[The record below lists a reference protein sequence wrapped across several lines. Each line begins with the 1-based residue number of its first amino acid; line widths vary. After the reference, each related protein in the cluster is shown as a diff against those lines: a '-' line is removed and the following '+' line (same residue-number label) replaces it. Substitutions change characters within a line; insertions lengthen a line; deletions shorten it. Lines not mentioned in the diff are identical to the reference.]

1 VFPWDALMVQQGAL
15 TSDIAGW
22 RLMGSI
28 DEVRKGTAVRIIA
41 DEGALQTRMER
52 TAAGATKKVGYQSG
66 HAGKEGKIR
75 RRVDTGNPEVDTG
88 ACMDAVR
95 ERFVGSVAQCCR
107 VLSEKEP
114 VVELQ
119 LIADLTSQSIQVAQ
133 VLPNML
139 PIWRI
144 HRHGENV
151 EMDTKFMSGIERA
164 DTIAIFKRLGD
175 GDARKASGSLVL
187 TCDYADELKD
197 GTAAVVARIQDVKG
211 DTNDGK
217 GPPFSCSLQ
226 VLGRI
231 LCNAVDLTGDY
242 PQAEIGLI
250 PVWKIHNFNSSDDA
264 EHKITNI
271 GREDSLA
278 LLEYVGGGDRL
289 AANGALVLGCDFKE
303 DDPVPGQSM
312 RWLKVSGV
320 AFNESS
326 QRYDAT
332 LVEKGTVFLGSIQTS
347 AHVFPSAVI
356 DMSRMDSRALGSV
369 ATIPISSRSGD
380 GPTEAPGHD
389 AQAEF
394 AGDSGD
400 VDGEEEEVL
409 THSRPLRES
418 DEPTPLLPVVQT
430 ESSDFTD
437 ADCELEFNFDLMGM
451 GNGSTE
457 ESDEPTP
464 LLPAV
469 QAESSDFTDADC
481 ELEFNFD
488 LMGNGSTGESD
499 EPTPLLPVV
508 QSESSDPKEEDAE
521 KWDEVAS
528 VDHMSEDSSDVQV
541 CVSLVETDATA
552 KCIASVGNDGDVRLA
567 VDPCLHIGDE
577 VELDAAADQA
587 QVLKSA
593 LYGACV

>member
-1 VFPWDALMVQQGAL
+1 MAVDEAGNLIVADHGNHRVQVFNAAGDVAQTVGRGEGSGEGKMKSTQGVAVDAAGNLIVGDFGNNRVQVFAGEYGPL
-15 TSDIAGW
+15 FAGW
-22 RLMGSI
+22 RPMRSI
-28 DEVRKGTAVRIIA
+28 DEVRAEGTVVRIIA

-88 ACMDAVR
+88 TCMDAVR

-107 VLSEKEP
+107 ALSEKEP

-164 DTIAIFKRLGD
+164 DAIAIFKRLGD

-187 TCDYADELKD
+187 TCDYEDELKD

-217 GPPFSCSLQ
+217 VPPFSCSLQ

-418 DEPTPLLPVVQT
+418 DEPTPLLPVVQ
-430 ESSDFTD
+430 
-437 ADCELEFNFDLMGM
+437 
-451 GNGSTE
+451 
-457 ESDEPTP
+457 
-464 LLPAV
+464 
-469 QAESSDFTDADC
+469 
-481 ELEFNFD
+481 
-488 LMGNGSTGESD
+488 
-499 EPTPLLPVV
+499 
-508 QSESSDPKEEDAE
+508 SESSDPKEEDAE

-567 VDPCLHIGDE
+567 VNPCLHIGDE